1 MRYGNTMEPP
11 FKQRK
16 KNEMEPQLK
25 KNENGMEPPFKKE
38 RKMEWNRHLKKKEK

>member
-1 MRYGNTMEPP
+1 MRYGNTIKKGMEPP

-25 KNENGMEPPFKKE
+25 KKNENGIEPPFKKE
-38 RKMEWNRHLKKKEK
+38 RKMEWNHH